1 MKKILV
7 IIPARAGSKGIPHKN
22 IKLMNGKPLILYSI
36 DVARELVHDIDIC
49 VSTDEDEIIDIVE
62 RYGLEVPF
70 KRPEI
75 LATDT
80 ATTNDVLLHAV
91 NYYKSIGI
99 CYELIVLLQPTS
111 PLRKIS
117 HLKEALALYRDSVD
131 MVVSVKESYVG
142 GVLCVEDELGYLEPV
157 FNKQGGRRQDM
168 QSFYEYNGA
177 IYIININALERKGLK
192 DLDKK
197 VKYIMPIEASIDI
210 DNQYDWDIAEY
221 LLMKQ

>member
-1 MKKILV
+1 MRKILV
-7 IIPARAGSKGIPHKN
+7 IIPARGGSKGIPHKN

-80 ATTNDVLLHAV
+80 ATTNDVLLHAI
-91 NYYKSIGI
+91 NYYRSIGA

-111 PLRKIS
+111 PLRKIN
-117 HLKEALALYRDSVD
+117 HLREALALYKDSVD
-131 MVVSVKESYVG
+131 MVVSVKESSVG

-157 FNKQGGRRQDM
+157 FNKRGGRRQDM

-177 IYIININALERKGLK
+177 IYIININALERKGLQA
-192 DLDKK
+192 LDKK
-197 VKYIMPIEASIDI
+197 IKYIMPIEDSIDI